1 MRTTYH
7 VTVINLKSGH
17 KMSFTSKGKEDATR
31 FANYYRRKNS
41 AKKYEVE
48 LNEINL

>member
-1 MRTTYH
+1 MTTTYQ
-7 VTVINLKSGH
+7 VTVIDLKSGH
-17 KMSFTSKGKEDATR
+17 KMSFTSKDKEDTTR
-31 FANYYRRKNS
+31 FAAYYRRKNQ